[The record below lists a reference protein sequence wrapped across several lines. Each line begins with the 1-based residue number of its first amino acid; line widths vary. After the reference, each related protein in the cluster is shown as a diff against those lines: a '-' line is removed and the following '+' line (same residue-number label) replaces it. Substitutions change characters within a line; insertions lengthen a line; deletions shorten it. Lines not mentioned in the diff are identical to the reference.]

1 MDGRKVKGNKIK
13 TQYDYVY
20 GHLFMVILN
29 FFYCMFR
36 KWFLL
41 FLLIN
46 PVYLLPVPGP
56 RPEPVLPTVA
66 QGIIFALTFFK
77 VSFKRQF

>member
-1 MDGRKVKGNKIK
+1 
-13 TQYDYVY
+13 
-20 GHLFMVILN
+20 
-29 FFYCMFR
+29 MFR